1 LHAAGN
7 LTTPLLLI
15 QGLKDTIV
23 PPAQAQAIANALRQG
38 RIPHTYLAF
47 PDEGHGFGAST
58 SIRRALEAELAF
70 YQQALAAA
78 S

>member
-23 PPAQAQAIANALRQG
+23 PPAQAEAIANALRQRG
-38 RIPHTYLAF
+38 IPHSYLTF
-47 PDEGHGFGAST
+47 REEGHGFGAST
-58 SIRRALEAELAF
+58 SIRRALETELAF
-70 YQQALAAA
+70 YQQALAGA